1 MAKSIALA
9 LPLSWRH
16 PTDPEC
22 LPTGIEGIDFPR
34 GRISEIAGPAS
45 SGRTSLLDSL
55 LASATSRGEHCV
67 LIDTRDSF
75 DPPSAAAYGVRLEKL
90 VWIRCRGNAEHA
102 LRAADLVLHSGGF
115 GVVALDLADVPAA
128 GLNRIP
134 PTAWFRFRRVVEP
147 TQTIFAVLA
156 NRPVTK
162 SCSTLLIETRRRS
175 VKFLHGVDYEIA
187 SRKPA
192 GKEPVKFH
200 VRLHKLAAS

>member
-1 MAKSIALA
+1 MAKTTALA
-9 LPLSWRH
+9 LPLGWRH
-16 PTDPEC
+16 PTDPAC
-22 LPTGIEGIDFPR
+22 LSTGIQGIDFPR
-34 GRISEIAGPAS
+34 GRISEIAGPSS

-90 VWIRCRGNAEHA
+90 IWIRCRGNAEHA
-102 LRAADLVLHSGGF
+102 LRAADMVLHSGGF

-147 TQTIFAVLA
+147 TPTIFVVLA
-156 NRPVTK
+156 NRPITK

-175 VKFLHGVDYEIA
+175 VKFLRGVDYEIA

-192 GKEPVKFH
+192 GKEPVSFWVELKCSP
-200 VRLHKLAAS
+200 A

>member
-1 MAKSIALA
+1 MAKMTALA
-9 LPLSWRH
+9 LPLGWRH
-16 PTDPEC
+16 PSDPEC
-22 LPTGIEGIDFPR
+22 LPTGIAGIDFPR
-34 GRISEIAGPAS
+34 GRISEIAGS

-90 VWIRCRGNAEHA
+90 IWIRCRGNAEHA

-147 TQTIFAVLA
+147 TPTIFVVLA

-175 VKFLHGVDYEIA
+175 VKFLRGVDYELA

-192 GKEPVKFH
+192 GKEPVQFH
-200 VRLHKLAAS
+200 VRLHQLAAS

>member
-1 MAKSIALA
+1 MAKMTALA
-9 LPLSWRH
+9 LPLGWRH
-16 PTDPEC
+16 PSDPDC
-22 LPTGIEGIDFPR
+22 LPTGIAGIDFPR
-34 GRISEIAGPAS
+34 GRISEIAGS

-90 VWIRCRGNAEHA
+90 IWIRCRGNAEHA

-147 TQTIFAVLA
+147 TPTIFVVLA
-156 NRPVTK
+156 NRPITK

-175 VKFLHGVDYEIA
+175 VKFLRGVDYEIA

-200 VRLHKLAAS
+200 VRLHQLAAS